1 MNTLQLFSA
10 SVIIVLYA
18 ASACGSQQQPDSTT
32 PDPQPQHQPSSHDGQ
47 SEPAAAAPASAEPAS
62 AAAPDPAAPP
72 ADTLN
77 PRAPQAPESVAAPPK
92 EAQTTKTGLR
102 YLIVRHGSGKVRPAA
117 GAKLEV
123 HYSGWT
129 TDGKLFDS
137 SVERGTP
144 FSFELGH
151 VIPGFAEGVQL
162 MVEGDKALLWIPEEL
177 AYKGKPGV
185 PAGMLVFEIELL
197 RIIQ

>member
-1 MNTLQLFSA
+1 MNNRTHFFA
-10 SVIIVLYA
+10 FVIIVLYA

-32 PDPQPQHQPSSHDGQ
+32 PEPQSPSQPSSHDGQ
-47 SEPAAAAPASAEPAS
+47 SEPAPAAAPASA
-62 AAAPDPAAPP
+62 APP
-72 ADTLN
+72 
-77 PRAPQAPESVAAPPK
+77 APESVAAPPK
-92 EAQTTKTGLR
+92 EAQATKTGLR
-102 YLIVRHGSGKVRPAA
+102 YLIVRHGSGKVHPTA
-117 GAKLEV
+117 GAKIEV

-137 SVERGTP
+137 SLERGTP
-144 FSFELGH
+144 FSFELGQ
-151 VIPGFAEGVQL
+151 VIPGFDEGVQL

-177 AYKGKPGV
+177 AYQGKPGP